1 MQLHCS
7 LHPLQ
12 QSPEEEVGLSS
23 LESRTV
29 SVPVEQTDLEMTQQ
43 AGAILPP
50 DIVLYSYFRNV
61 HLGVERARAMQTK
74 TPALN
79 LLLALPIHT

>member
-1 MQLHCS
+1 MQLHCT

-12 QSPEEEVGLSS
+12 QSREEVGLSS
-23 LESRTV
+23 LESGTV

-79 LLLALPIHT
+79 LLLALPTHT

>member
-7 LHPLQ
+7 LYPLQ
-12 QSPEEEVGLSS
+12 QSREEEVGLSS
-23 LESRTV
+23 LESGTV

-43 AGAILPP
+43 AGAILSP

-61 HLGVERARAMQTK
+61 HLGVERAMQTK